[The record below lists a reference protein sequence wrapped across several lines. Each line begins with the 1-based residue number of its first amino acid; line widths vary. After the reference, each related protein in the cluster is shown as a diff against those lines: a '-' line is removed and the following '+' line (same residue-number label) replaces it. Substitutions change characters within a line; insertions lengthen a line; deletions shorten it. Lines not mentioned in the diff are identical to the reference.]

1 MNSQIE
7 QWRVQQYTANV
18 YQLSQQK
25 GSRIGPVVRSEVFKG
40 KAEFFDRLGLAVAQK
55 KAGRNT
61 PTPNLDINHSRRMVT
76 TSMYEW
82 ATLVDRKDKL
92 QNIHDPENQ
101 YAISARNALGRSM
114 DDVLIAAALGN
125 AATGEDGSGSSAL
138 GNAQQVLAVSGSAA
152 SRMNI
157 LALLKAKLLF
167 DQAEAEGPRYFVHSA
182 GFLEAM
188 LEQTQVT
195 SADYNSVKALVKGE
209 LDTYLGFTFIH
220 SERLPLFSATGA
232 SAATFDPS
240 SGLYSVAG
248 GALTPGATTVAGIAF
263 VQDGLLLGKNE
274 EAVGRIDERSDM
286 SYSHQVYAS
295 MDFGA
300 VRMEEVKVVQIN
312 ALP

>member
-1 MNSQIE
+1 
-7 QWRVQQYTANV
+7 
-18 YQLSQQK
+18 
-25 GSRIGPVVRSEVFKG
+25 VVRSEVFKG
-40 KAEFFDRLGLAVAQK
+40 KAEFFDRLGLATAQLK
-55 KAGRNT
+55 QGRNS
-61 PTPNLDINHSRRMVT
+61 PTPNLDIPHSRRMVT

-125 AATGEDGSGSSAL
+125 ASTGESGSTTQGL
-138 GNAQQVLAVSGSAA
+138 GTGQGVLAVAGGAA

-157 LALLKAKLLF
+157 QALLKAKLLF
-167 DQAEAEGPRYFVHSA
+167 DQAEVDGGQRYFVHTA
-182 GFLEAM
+182 GMLEAM

-209 LDTYLGFTFIH
+209 VDNYLGFKFIH
-220 SERLPLFSATGA
+220 SERLPLFSATA
-232 SAATFDPS
+232 NSAATYDPTT
-240 SGLYSVAG
+240 GLYSTAG
-248 GALTPGATTVAGIAF
+248 GALSPGATTVSGFCFIG
-263 VQDGLLLGKNE
+263 DGLLLGKNE
-274 EAVGRIDERSDM
+274 EAIGRIDERPDY
-286 SYSHQVYAS
+286 SYSMQVYAS

-300 VRMEEVKVVQIN
+300 VRMEEVKVVQVS